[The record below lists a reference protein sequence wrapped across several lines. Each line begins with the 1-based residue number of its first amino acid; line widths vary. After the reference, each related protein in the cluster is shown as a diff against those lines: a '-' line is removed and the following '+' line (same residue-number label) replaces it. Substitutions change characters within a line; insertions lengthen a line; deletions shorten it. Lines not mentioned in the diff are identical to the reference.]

1 MNNFQRLME
10 EEERRTPPPPP
21 EIKSNLGGTLKI
33 YQFIGQI
40 VELYLPR
47 VMDLFVL
54 LGGGENDPS
63 VKRNDPGAG
72 PTSNREPGTGPRQY

>member
-1 MNNFQRLME
+1 ME

-21 EIKSNLGGTLKI
+21 HIKSNLGGTMKI
-33 YQFIGQI
+33 YRFIGQV

-54 LGGGENDPS
+54 LSGGEQDES
-63 VKRNDPGAG
+63 SKRRDPGSG
-72 PTSNREPGTGPRQY
+72 KGVPGAPGKTGPRAY